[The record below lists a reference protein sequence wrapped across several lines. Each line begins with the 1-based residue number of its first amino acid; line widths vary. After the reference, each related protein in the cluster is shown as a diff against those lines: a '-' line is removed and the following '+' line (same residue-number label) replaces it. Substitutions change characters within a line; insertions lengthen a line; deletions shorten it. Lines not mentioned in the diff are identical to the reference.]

1 MRSQK
6 QRPKRLRPKELLSD
20 ALVCI
25 GAAAVAVGAAL
36 IYLPA
41 GVMIGGVG
49 AIWIGWLIA
58 RGGGGA

>member
-1 MRSQK
+1 MQSKNQQPR
-6 QRPKRLRPKELLSD
+6 RLRPKELLSD

-25 GAAAVAVGAAL
+25 GAAAVAVGAGL

-41 GVMIGGVG
+41 GVMIGGFG

-58 RGGGGA
+58 RGGGGT